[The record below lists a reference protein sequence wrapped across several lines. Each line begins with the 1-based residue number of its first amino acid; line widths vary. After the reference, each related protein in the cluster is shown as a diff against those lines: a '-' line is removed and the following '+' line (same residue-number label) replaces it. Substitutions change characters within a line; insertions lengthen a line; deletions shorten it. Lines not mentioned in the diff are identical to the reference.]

1 MFYVGIDV
9 SKNHFTYC
17 IINSTSQ
24 IVRKNTLTQTFE
36 SFKDFLSIIKNFQP
50 STIIMESSG
59 RYHIC
64 ISSFLISH
72 NIQPFIINPKFSH
85 QFFKFIQ
92 STSPAIF

>member
-17 IINSTSQ
+17 IINSTYQ
-24 IVRKNTLTQTFE
+24 IVRKDTLTQTFE

-64 ISSFLISH
+64 ISSCNFLVYNIAMH
-72 NIQPFIINPKFSH
+72 NLQS
-85 QFFKFIQ
+85 FKKRG
-92 STSPAIF
+92 TRAP